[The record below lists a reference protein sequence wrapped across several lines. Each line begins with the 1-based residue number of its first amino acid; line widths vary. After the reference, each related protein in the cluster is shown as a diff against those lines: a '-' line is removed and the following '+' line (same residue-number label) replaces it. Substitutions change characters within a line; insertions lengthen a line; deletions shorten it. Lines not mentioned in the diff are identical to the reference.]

1 MQNTPQQT
9 TYNDEIDLFEL
20 FETIWKGKWL
30 ITAITCCFIIL
41 AGLYAFTAKEQWTA
55 TAQVSVPEPSRLD
68 SYLAIEESYHRYA
81 MLSADTTFDTQ
92 KALEEAFTIFRS
104 SLFATDTKLEAISNT
119 EYYQTL
125 SQSLDDETARLRLL
139 NNMVANSLSASAATT
154 NNHFLYNV
162 KFSAETSNN
171 AYEVLVEAINH
182 INNEALELL
191 AERQENRIKNRVFT
205 LETQALKL
213 KNSTEQNRE
222 NKTLELQQALQ
233 AARAAGITEYAGVS
247 PVIGSNSIINLQS
260 TDTPLSQSSDMLF
273 LLGENYLQA
282 QLDALSNSP
291 IIYPANYYEIQ
302 RNTESLQ
309 ALLDQE
315 IDGQMFFYTSTPK
328 LPLVKDKPRKA
339 LILVLGALL
348 GGVIGTF
355 VVLLRSAIRNRRLKN
370 QAS

>member
-9 TYNDEIDLFEL
+9 TYNNEIDLFEL

-81 MLSADTTFDTQ
+81 MLSASTTFDTQ

-154 NNHFLYNV
+154 NNPFLYNV

-191 AERQENRIKNRVFT
+191 AERQGNRIQNRAIA
-205 LETQALKL
+205 LETQALQL

-222 NKTLELQQALQ
+222 NKVLELQQALQ
-233 AARAAGITEYAGVS
+233 AARTAGISDYTGDS
-247 PVIGSNSIINLQS
+247 PVAGNSIINL
-260 TDTPLSQSSDMLF
+260 QSSDMLF